1 MSDEEEY
8 SGSEEEEVEEEVVE
22 TPAPKQESRPSIA
35 GEGDPEFIKRQDQ
48 KRSDLDEQLKEYINE
63 WRKQRSKEEDELKR
77 LKEKQ
82 AKRKV
87 SRAEEEKRLA
97 QKKKEEEERR
107 IREIEEK
114 KQRDIEEKRQR
125 LEEAEK
131 KRQAM
136 LQAMKDAS
144 NKQGPNFTI
153 QKKSDNQFG
162 LSNAQLERNKT
173 KEQLE
178 EEKRISLSIRIKPL
192 AIEGLSVDKLRQK
205 ATELWECIVK
215 LETEKYDLEE
225 RQKRQDYD
233 LKELKER
240 QKQQLRHK
248 ALKKGLDPEALTGK
262 HPPKIQVASKYER
275 RVDTRSYD
283 DKKKLFEGGYDSQV
297 SEVLDKL
304 WKEKHEEFMNR
315 TKSKRRMWH
324 FVPPTFSPAMA
335 CRTHVHDLEK
345 LNKDFMEK
353 VWQERAEQF
362 GGRQK
367 ARLPKWFGER
377 PGKKKGEPESPE
389 GGGRRGGRGRGGR
402 GRGGRRGGGGRRRGG
417 GINTISK
424 EPLSSRR
431 VDCTVS

>member
-1 MSDEEEY
+1 M
-8 SGSEEEEVEEEVVE
+8 
-22 TPAPKQESRPSIA
+22 
-35 GEGDPEFIKRQDQ
+35 
-48 KRSDLDEQLKEYINE
+48 DEQLKEYINE
-63 WRKQRSKEEDELKR
+63 WRKQRAKEEDELKR

-107 IREIEEK
+107 VREVEEK

-136 LQAMKDAS
+136 LQAMKDS
-144 NKQGPNFTI
+144 SKTGPNFTI
-153 QKKSDNQFG
+153 QKKSDNFG

-178 EEKRISLSIRIKPL
+178 EEKKISLSIRIKPL
-192 AIEGLSVDKLRQK
+192 NIENLSVDKLRQK
-205 ATELWECIVK
+205 ATELWECIIK

-283 DKKKLFEGGYDSQV
+283 DKK
-297 SEVLDKL
+297 
-304 WKEKHEEFMNR
+304 
-315 TKSKRRMWH
+315 
-324 FVPPTFSPAMA
+324 
-335 CRTHVHDLEK
+335 
-345 LNKDFMEK
+345 
-353 VWQERAEQF
+353 
-362 GGRQK
+362 
-367 ARLPKWFGER
+367 
-377 PGKKKGEPESPE
+377 
-389 GGGRRGGRGRGGR
+389 
-402 GRGGRRGGGGRRRGG
+402 
-417 GINTISK
+417 
-424 EPLSSRR
+424 
-431 VDCTVS
+431 